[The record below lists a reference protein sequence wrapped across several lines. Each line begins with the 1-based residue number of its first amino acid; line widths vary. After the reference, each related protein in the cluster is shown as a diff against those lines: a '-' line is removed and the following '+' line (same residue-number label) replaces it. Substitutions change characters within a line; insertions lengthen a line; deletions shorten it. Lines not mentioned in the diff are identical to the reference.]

1 MREALVELV
10 HRIAA
15 RGWSPGTGGNYSYVE
30 SRDPLR
36 VVVSPSGI
44 NKGELLPGS
53 LLTVDESGAVVAGQG
68 RPSAETLLHVAIAK
82 GWGAEVIV
90 HTHSIWNTLASMR
103 VGSEFCLAG
112 YEMLKALEG
121 HATHEAEEVIP
132 IIDNSQDMET
142 LGAEFLDLADQYP
155 QTHGVLIRGHGLY
168 TWGANM
174 HQAQRHLETLEFLF
188 EIELR
193 RSGASVS

>member
-44 NKGELLPGS
+44 NKGELSPDA
-53 LLTVDESGAVVAGQG
+53 LLTVDESGTVVAGEG

-90 HTHSIWNTLASMR
+90 HTHSIWNTLASLR
-103 VGSEFCLAG
+103 EGQEFPIAG
-112 YEMLKALEG
+112 YEMLKALEE
-121 HATHEAEEVIP
+121 HKTHEAVEVIP
-132 IIDNSQDMET
+132 IVDNSQDMVS
-142 LGAEFLDLADQYP
+142 LGGDFLKLANQYP

-193 RSGASVS
+193 RSGASAS